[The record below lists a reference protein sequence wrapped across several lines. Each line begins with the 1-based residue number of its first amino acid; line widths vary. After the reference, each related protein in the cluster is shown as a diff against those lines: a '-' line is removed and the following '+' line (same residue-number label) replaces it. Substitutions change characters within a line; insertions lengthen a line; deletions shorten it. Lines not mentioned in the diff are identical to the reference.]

1 MHQCDDLFMS
11 DLYFP
16 AFSGLPKRI
25 MSTFVMQE
33 QMEFK
38 DRYLKVGQGDK
49 HMQHA
54 LPNWGSPVGRFFP
67 GFQCHR
73 CPHPPGEPHVQHRNL
88 TTDAWSSSALSG
100 SISPYDCELVGRTLG
115 FWGMLTGSDGRPIF
129 FLYLVNAWPRTQTI
143 PPCKHISPWLEKD
156 TSIPR
161 VTENIDGIHL
171 KLLSIAGVLFSASQ
185 TVTGLLLA

>member
-88 TTDAWSSSALSG
+88 TTDAWSASALSG
-100 SISPYDCELVGRTLG
+100 SVSPYDCELVGRTLG

-129 FLYLVNAWPRTQTI
+129 FCIWWMPGPEPRPYHPVNTF
-143 PPCKHISPWLEKD
+143 LLD
-156 TSIPR
+156 
-161 VTENIDGIHL
+161 L
-171 KLLSIAGVLFSASQ
+171 KKILQFPEWQ
-185 TVTGLLLA
+185 ET